1 MIQLFITF
9 FKIGITTF
17 GGGYAMLPI
26 LIREIAENKK
36 WATED
41 ELLEYFAIGQATP
54 GIIGV
59 NTATFVGYKRGKVL
73 GAIVATLGFITPSL
87 IIISIIYRFVDIL
100 SDKFYYGTKLVKIT
114 VSALILHTLYKMF
127 LKEVK
132 STRSIVYIA
141 LALILAL
148 FKLPLPLI
156 VFGFSIVSMIEV
168 KYAKTDL

>member
-1 MIQLFITF
+1 MIELFIAF

-59 NTATFVGYKRGKVL
+59 NTATFVGYKHAKVP
-73 GAIVATLGFITPSL
+73 GAIVATLGFIAPSI
-87 IIISIIYRFVDIL
+87 IIISIIYRFIDIL

-127 LKEVK
+127 IKEAKSVK
-132 STRSIVYIA
+132 SIAYIA
-141 LALILAL
+141 IALTLVIL
-148 FKLPLPLI
+148 KVPLPLI
-156 VFGFSIVSMIEV
+156 VLMFAIVSMIEV

>member
-1 MIQLFITF
+1 M
-9 FKIGITTF
+9 
-17 GGGYAMLPI
+17 
-26 LIREIAENKK
+26 
-36 WATED
+36 
-41 ELLEYFAIGQATP
+41 
-54 GIIGV
+54 
-59 NTATFVGYKRGKVL
+59 L

-132 STRSIVYIA
+132 STRSIIYIA

-148 FKLPLPLI
+148 LKLPLPLI
-156 VFGFSIVSMIEV
+156 VFGFAIVSMLEV